1 MTHTT
6 LTTGMLIPPDV
17 LAKMSSEQRAKL
29 EQAMQTRS
37 GQPQTHVSQMCL
49 TQKDLDQ
56 TRLIQEKNEADESQ
70 CTTKIVSKS
79 SSKLVMG
86 RTCPAPHAS
95 SLQMTVEAKTRE
107 SIVAS
112 IDRAREGAGKFHINI
127 KGRWLG
133 TSCDEIK
140 SRE

>member
-1 MTHTT
+1 
-6 LTTGMLIPPDV
+6 
-17 LAKMSSEQRAKL
+17 
-29 EQAMQTRS
+29 MQTRS